1 MGFTDNAINF
11 NRVQYDAV
19 KSDVKINFFI
29 TTPAFRQQ
37 KIPSCANM
45 RGLEINIGVTYNTPK
60 TR

>member
-37 KIPSCANM
+37 KNPLMLAHERID
-45 RGLEINIGVTYNTPK
+45 R
-60 TR
+60 R